1 MRVGGYLTCTLNL
14 RNLLHQVTVRPCPR
28 QSEQVSQKKHLLC
41 HGSSWRIPQTRFTC
55 FFGGCLFLGT
65 EPMSANHIS
74 KHLQPRHWTCE
85 RSLVHHIYS
94 FDGVLVGPARNN
106 PCPGKSCSRCRRN
119 IVPEK
124 KAKRP
129 GSHGVW
135 CVDFVKKSHQTLNL
149 RLQIVPNKPRRWSS
163 STTFSFSA
171 FPSFLAIT
179 IQPSV
184 LFWHIMLHLWV
195 MAKPT
200 ALTVITSRLSSIHSQ
215 SVHESSQPPVAVRH
229 SPRWSEVANMHAGYV
244 LHMPVQI
251 LHKCDC
257 TGLHRH
263 KYEVSSL

>member
-1 MRVGGYLTCTLNL
+1 MVHHGGYLQNVSQFHMLFFWGVPVLGNRANVSQSSQTLVETSAETL
-14 RNLLHQVTVRPCPR
+14 DLWTKPRPPHLQLWRCACGPRTEQPMPR
-28 QSEQVSQKKHLLC
+28 QILQSLQKKHR
-41 HGSSWRIPQTRFTC
+41 SWEESKETK
-55 FFGGCLFLGT
+55 
-65 EPMSANHIS
+65 EP
-74 KHLQPRHWTCE
+74 WC
-85 RSLVHHIYS
+85 LVHR
-94 FDGVLVGPARNN
+94 FR
-106 PCPGKSCSRCRRN
+106 
-119 IVPEK
+119 
-124 KAKRP
+124 
-129 GSHGVW
+129 
-135 CVDFVKKSHQTLNL
+135 KKSHQTLNL

-229 SPRWSEVANMHAGYV
+229 SPRWSEVANMHTGYV
-244 LHMPVQI
+244 LHMPVQM

-263 KYEVSSL
+263 KCEVSSL